1 MTRAINTVSMNTL
14 QDLTAFV
21 EDVQDALPPGVS
33 PAEVFLQDGL
43 EPVWAALRSEM
54 LTDGSEVFNIVL
66 R

>member
-14 QDLTAFV
+14 QDLMAFV
-21 EDVQDALPPGVS
+21 EDVQDALPLGVS